1 MTEGRTSYAT
11 DKASDER
18 RVVRVLLDVATL
30 AHLLRGGSMVKLD
43 AGIPEDA
50 RCVGVSHDVM
60 SNGINV
66 FFEHPS
72 FDVIEPA
79 YWAPAVMASITLDGD
94 YEQVLL
100 RRVWDEFNA
109 EADAMLMRTGTTAG
123 THYNGLMNVL
133 RRRGVEVAAEQERS
147 PSGR

>member
-1 MTEGRTSYAT
+1 MTEERTLYAT
-11 DKASDER
+11 NKVNDER
-18 RVVRVLLDVATL
+18 RVVRVLLDVSTL

-72 FDVIEPA
+72 FDAIEPA
-79 YWAPAVMASITLDGD
+79 YWVPAVMASITLDGD

-109 EADAMLMRTGTTAG
+109 EADAILMRTGTTAG
-123 THYNGLMNVL
+123 AHYNGLVNVL
-133 RRRGVEVAAEQERS
+133 RRRGVEIL
-147 PSGR
+147 

>member
-1 MTEGRTSYAT
+1 MTEERTPYVA
-11 DKASDER
+11 DKVSDER
-18 RVVRVLLDVATL
+18 RVVRVLLDVSTL

-66 FFEHPS
+66 FFEHQS
-72 FDVIEPA
+72 FDAIEPA
-79 YWAPAVMASITLDGD
+79 YWAPAVMAAITVD

-109 EADAMLMRTGTTAG
+109 EADAILMRTGTTAG
-123 THYNGLMNVL
+123 THYNGLVNVL
-133 RRRGVEVAAEQERS
+133 RRRGVEIL
-147 PSGR
+147 